1 MALNARNANVA
12 YNYQKNPNAVST
24 DKSQTLAGLAIA
36 LRDNPNYN
44 RNVNT
49 IFPVNIATPNLGA
62 GSPTLGATAI
72 PDSLSLYPYAGRQ
85 ISGLGEIT

>member
-1 MALNARNANVA
+1 MSTNARTANVA
-12 YNYQKNPNAVST
+12 YNFQKNINSVST
-24 DKSQTLAGLAIA
+24 DKSQTLAGLAIS

-44 RNVNT
+44 RNVHT
-49 IFPVNIATPNLGA
+49 IFPVNMATPGLGA

-72 PDSLSLYPYAGRQ
+72 PNSLSIYTYAGVQ